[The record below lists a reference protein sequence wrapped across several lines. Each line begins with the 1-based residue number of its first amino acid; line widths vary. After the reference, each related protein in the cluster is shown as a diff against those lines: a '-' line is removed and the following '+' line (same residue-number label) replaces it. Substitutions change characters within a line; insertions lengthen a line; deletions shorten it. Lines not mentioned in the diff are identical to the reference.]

1 MLKSLNIEN
10 IAVIEKC
17 NIDFS
22 SGFNCLTGETGAG
35 KSIIIDS
42 LNAVMGQ
49 RTSKELIRTGCNKAV
64 VSALFYDVSQTAENV
79 LAQFGVSPDEDH
91 SVLISRTI
99 TVDGKNICKV
109 NGVGVN
115 VSALREIGICLL
127 NIHGQHDNQA
137 LLNPDNHCGFID
149 AYGDYAPVLLDYVE
163 CYNKLKQV
171 RRKLK
176 SLKAEF
182 NDKVHRIDLLKFQ
195 INEIEAANVKVGE
208 LESLVKRRDEM
219 RNFEK
224 ISNLLNEIYIQLSGS
239 DEQNG
244 AVSLTAN
251 ANNSMLNAAA
261 LFEDLKPVSERLT
274 VVSAELAELSE
285 DVRNAVL
292 DLNFD
297 PDELDS
303 LDQRID
309 LLKSLIKKYGGNE
322 SAIIEYCSSAVNE
335 LGSIENSDKEIS
347 RLEELSDCLD
357 EEIYQKG
364 KVLTEARKR
373 TAQEFSEKICS
384 VLKFLEM
391 PNVSF
396 SVRFQ
401 EGMYTVNGC
410 DDVEFMISAN
420 LGQEERSLSKIASGG
435 ELSRTMLAIKS
446 VLCDD
451 NDVQT
456 LIFDEIDTGISGK
469 AADKVGKQLRSLSCR
484 NQIICVTHLAQIA
497 AAADCHLLISKS
509 ESNGDTRTE
518 VEAIGGDKRISEIAR
533 IMSGGEMTENLYKT
547 AKELIENH
555 CGLC

>member
-10 IAVIEKC
+10 IAIIEKC

-22 SGFNCLTGETGAG
+22 LGFNCLTGETGAG

-64 VSALFYDVSQTAENV
+64 VSALFYDVSQSAENV
-79 LAQFGVSPDEDH
+79 LSKYGVSPDEER
-91 SVLISRTI
+91 SVLISRII

-109 NGVGVN
+109 NGISVN
-115 VSALREIGICLL
+115 VSTLREIGTCLL

-137 LLNPDNHCGFID
+137 LLDPDNHCSFID
-149 AYGDYAPVLLDYVE
+149 SYGDYEPVLLDYVE

-176 SLKAEF
+176 NLKAEF
-182 NDKVHRIDLLKFQ
+182 NDKEHRLELLKFQ
-195 INEIEAANVKVGE
+195 VNEIEAANIKVGE
-208 LESLVKRRDEM
+208 LDTLIKRRDEM

-224 ISNLLNEIYIQLSGS
+224 ISNLLNEIYSRLCGD

-244 AVSLTAN
+244 ADFLTVSAAHL
-251 ANNSMLNAAA
+251 MLNAAA
-261 LFEDLKPVSERLT
+261 ISEDLKPVSERLT
-274 VVSAELAELSE
+274 AVSAELTDLCE

-297 PDELDS
+297 PAELDS
-303 LDQRID
+303 LEQRID
-309 LLKSLIKKYGGNE
+309 LLKSLNKKYGGDE
-322 SAIIEYCSSAVNE
+322 AAVLQYYGNAVSE

-347 RLEELSDCLD
+347 QLEEQSDDLD

-364 KVLTEARKR
+364 RRLTDARKR
-373 TAQEFSEKICS
+373 TALEFSEKICK

-396 SVRFQ
+396 SVRFE

-410 DDVEFMISAN
+410 DEVEFLISAN

-446 VLCDD
+446 VL
-451 NDVQT
+451 NDENGAQT
-456 LIFDEIDTGISGK
+456 LIFDEIDAGISGR
-469 AADKVGKQLRSLSCR
+469 AADKVGRQLRSLSC
-484 NQIICVTHLAQIA
+484 QKQVICVTHLAQIA

-509 ESNGDTRTE
+509 ESSCGTRTE
-518 VEAIGGDKRISEIAR
+518 VEPIDGDKRIFEIAR

-555 CGLC
+555 HGL